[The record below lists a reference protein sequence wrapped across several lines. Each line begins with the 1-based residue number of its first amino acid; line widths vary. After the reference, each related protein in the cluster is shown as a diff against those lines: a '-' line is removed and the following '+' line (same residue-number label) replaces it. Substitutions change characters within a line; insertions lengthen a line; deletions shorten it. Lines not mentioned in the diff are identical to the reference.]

1 MPRIAPLPRAAMPE
15 LEDVFQRAEKA
26 LGFVPTSFFA
36 LGRRPEIARAF
47 SRLAR
52 EVIGPRGTVP
62 LALKNLVAYVASH
75 AVGCRYCSAHMGLA
89 AARIEGVSTEKVAAA
104 FEYETS
110 PLFDAAERAAL
121 RLAQNAAA
129 VPNAVSDEDFAQLRK
144 HFSDEQIV
152 ELVGVICI
160 IGWLNRWNDTMATE
174 LEQAPLAF
182 GEKHLKRSGWT
193 VGKHGAS
200 S

>member
-1 MPRIAPLPRAAMPE
+1 MPRIDPLPREAMPE
-15 LEDVFQRAEKA
+15 LEDVFERAEKA

-62 LALKNLVAYVASH
+62 LALKNLVAYVTSH
-75 AVGCRYCSAHMGLA
+75 TVGCRYCSAHMGLA
-89 AARIEGVSTEKVAAA
+89 AAEIDGVSPEKV
-104 FEYETS
+104 
-110 PLFDAAERAAL
+110 
-121 RLAQNAAA
+121 AA
-129 VPNAVSDEDFAQLRK
+129 VPNAVSDEDFEQLKK

-152 ELVGVICI
+152 ELVGVVCMM
-160 IGWLNRWNDTMATE
+160 GWLNRWNDTMATE

-182 GEKHLKRSGWT
+182 GETHLERSGWT
-193 VGKHGAS
+193 VGKHGS
-200 S
+200 